1 MRIIINGSLRSVAP
15 RRKKRLSCLS
25 SGLLIMLI
33 MTLSHAAN
41 AGYIQFDVTVIAP
54 SCTVN
59 NNKPIDVDFGSDI
72 KISHIGKG
80 DYKRVPV
87 RFTLFCPAAGNYSLV
102 INGVGASFEPAALAT
117 DISNLGVEFMIDH
130 TRVAVNEKVS
140 FKYPDIPTLY
150 ARPVINPVNQPVAGT
165 FSATAS
171 MQVSYD

>member
-1 MRIIINGSLRSVAP
+1 MRIIINGLLRYGAP
-15 RRKKRLSCLS
+15 RREKRLSYLS
-25 SGLLIMLI
+25 SVLLIILI
-33 MTLSHAAN
+33 MTLSQAAS
-41 AGYIQFDVTVIAP
+41 AGYINFDVTVIAP

-87 RFTLFCPAAGNYSLV
+87 RFTLQCSAAGNYSLV
-102 INGVGASFEPAALAT
+102 VNGVGASFEPEVLAT
-117 DISNLGVEFMIDH
+117 DTSNLGVEFMIDH
-130 TRVAVNEKVS
+130 TRVAVNQKVS
-140 FKYPDIPTLY
+140 FKYPDIPPLY

-165 FSATAS
+165 FAATAS